1 MQLSRRQ
8 PTGSQMRA
16 VRPLHRVNH
25 PISTEHGDLLVDD
38 LVAETL
44 TIKRQQLEF
53 LQSVIGQSHTVVAPI
68 AQFPLWVICHVHAPS
83 ALALFCFV
91 PLRRY
96 WIILRTRADLNS
108 LLCGYCLPILRQ
120 ACLYNTTPQPP
131 PPTSSPS
138 LPPPPPQTAC
148 WTNPP
153 RGVPPRGSCLLAL
166 RTAAPSAV
174 SAVSATAPVLL
185 PPTGAA
191 VGSVGFGCREARCPG
206 PKRQPRP

>member
-53 LQSVIGQSHTVVAPI
+53 LQSVIRQSHTVVAPI

-108 LLCGYCLPILRQ
+108 LLCGYCLPILPQ
-120 ACLYNTTPQPP
+120 ACWYNTPP
-131 PPTSSPS
+131 EHSAP
-138 LPPPPPQTAC
+138 
-148 WTNPP
+148 
-153 RGVPPRGSCLLAL
+153 GSCLLAL

-174 SAVSATAPVLL
+174 SAVSAIAPVLL
-185 PPTGAA
+185 PPKGAS
-191 VGSVGFGCREARCPG
+191 VVSVGFGCR
-206 PKRQPRP
+206 